1 MPNYRRS
8 RTGSTYFFTIVTESR
23 QRILTSEHA
32 RDALRNAFAE
42 TQTQMPFHVDAIV
55 VLEDHL
61 HTIWTLPESDTNYS
75 TRLALLKKTFT
86 QTYLQYGG
94 TEQPVRASKARKRE
108 RGVWQRRF
116 WEHTI
121 QTDERYARLMDYIHY
136 NPVKHGY
143 VQCARD
149 HPFSSFAR
157 CVCEGLYEED
167 WGCLERGGLGFEDV
181 LEFVGMD

>member
-42 TQTQMPFHVDAIV
+42 TQTRM
-55 VLEDHL
+55 
-61 HTIWTLPESDTNYS
+61 PESDTNYS